1 MLTPSIRANHYD
13 KLSHDEYAHWYA
25 SQVGVTEGDIVS
37 AGKKR
42 SLHLIEE
49 AVDALLQPVVVEEV
63 IDVIPEEV
71 FEAASELATPEE
83 IGDSEDFPTELT
95 YDAMT
100 VKELKALCKER
111 GLPVYGTKA
120 ELALRLK
127 RNDEGISEST
137 TETEAPEESAAEV
150 ESDTPAEE
158 AAVTTGETNDQ
169 NDSSEQEL
177 IDETE

>member
-1 MLTPSIRANHYD
+1 MLTPSIRANHYN

-37 AGKKR
+37 AGEKR

-63 IDVIPEEV
+63 IDVLPEEV
-71 FEAASELATPEE
+71 FEAASELVTPED

-127 RNDEGISEST
+127 RDDEGISESP
-137 TETEAPEESAAEV
+137 TETEAPEESAAEE
-150 ESDTPAEE
+150 ESDIPAEE
-158 AAVTTGETNDQ
+158 AAMTNGETDDNSDT
-169 NDSSEQEL
+169 EQEPTN
-177 IDETE
+177 ETE

>member
-1 MLTPSIRANHYD
+1 MITPALRAKNYA
-13 KLSHDEYAHWYA
+13 KFSHEEYALWYA
-25 SQVGVTEGDIVS
+25 SQIGVTEGDIIA

-42 SLHLIEE
+42 SLGLIEE
-49 AVDALLQPVVVEEV
+49 AVTALLPIVVKEEV
-63 IDVIPEEV
+63 ADEVTETLYEATSDLAAPED
-71 FEAASELATPEE
+71 

-127 RNDEGISEST
+127 RDDEGISEST

-169 NDSSEQEL
+169 NDSSE
-177 IDETE
+177 